1 MDTPTKYLRIMVTL
15 HWLVALLVILSLL
28 GGQFFVSELKND
40 DPAKIGAL
48 MGHMIIGG
56 SILILMLARLFIRLR
71 SAVPPHANTASML
84 AHWGL
89 YALIFAMVGSG
100 IAMSVATGL
109 PDIVFAGKGTLP
121 ATFNTLTARTVH
133 GIVATAL
140 IALVA
145 LHIAA
150 AIWHAAVKKDGV
162 MQRMSFRR

>member
-1 MDTPTKYLRIMVTL
+1 MSTPMKYPRRMITL
-15 HWLVALLVILSLL
+15 HWLVAVLVILGLM

-56 SILILMLARLFIRLR
+56 TILVLMLARLVVRLR
-71 SAVPPHANTASML
+71 STVPPHANTASML

-89 YALIFAMVGSG
+89 YALIFTMAGSG
-100 IAMSVATGL
+100 VAMSLATGL
-109 PDIVFAGKGTLP
+109 PQIVFFGQGTLP
-121 ATFNTLTARTVH
+121 ATFNTLTARAVH
-133 GIVATAL
+133 GIAANAL

-162 MQRMSFRR
+162 MQRMSWRR